1 MLTSARLPYEEQ
13 ASDYDSDSD
22 DTASDISQVQL
33 PELVLR
39 SQNINDTIKTL
50 YKLSFS
56 IRRPG
61 VKVAPEKA
69 LLYREMIP
77 DTTFEFGD
85 IFNPLYQLHVVGLVN
100 DLRKEVLT
108 KSLGREI
115 SHGDS
120 EFPEASDSP
129 LIDRLAAAITKRR
142 RKFKY
147 WSRHKQRLA
156 KITSDEDDESRDG
169 LPLTGQ
175 DDQSGKGRA
184 TEEQKKTPHAPS
196 QPHGPQTET
205 TATKYI
211 PASPGQ
217 DDAVSIAPSA
227 STARDLEG
235 HEAMLPRPP
244 ETDGADFECP

>member
-1 MLTSARLPYEEQ
+1 M
-13 ASDYDSDSD
+13 
-22 DTASDISQVQL
+22 
-33 PELVLR
+33 LR

-61 VKVAPEKA
+61 AKVAPEKA
-69 LLYREMIP
+69 LLYREVIQ
-77 DTTFEFGD
+77 DTTFEFGET
-85 IFNPLYQLHVVGLVN
+85 FNPLDRLHVISLLN

-108 KSLGREI
+108 KSLGREVA
-115 SHGDS
+115 HGDP
-120 EFPEASDSP
+120 ELIEASECP
-129 LIDRLAAAITKRR
+129 FTDRLAAAITKRR

-169 LPLTGQ
+169 LPLIGR
-175 DDQSGKGRA
+175 DDQSGKNRA
-184 TEEQKKTPHAPS
+184 TEEQNKTPHAPS
-196 QPHGPQTET
+196 RSHGPHTET

-211 PASPGQ
+211 PIPTGQ
-217 DDAVSIAPSA
+217 DDALSIAPSA

-244 ETDGADFECP
+244 ETDSEHFECPYCFILCPAKEATRSRWR